1 MKGIWVVLLA
11 AVMLSGCASIM
22 EGSTQQIAVDTTP
35 SGAKC
40 TLNRDGVAIG
50 TVEVTPG
57 TVTIQKTRHDIN
69 VVCELNG
76 YQQSDY
82 LNESG
87 TSGAV
92 FGNIIIGGAIGWVTD
107 MATGSDNKYESPL
120 NIALVAKTTMLP
132 SVAGAAAPV
141 AAPVA
146 LALSGSAPLAAIPAS
161 APTVDRRTAE
171 LTAERFKVL
180 SRLAADGLVSQE
192 AYETW
197 AQQNAG
203 AFLLTTVGPP
213 LAGLGRK
220 VSRYEELAAF
230 LKAVQ
235 AEKNLKVADV
245 ERETLLRS
253 LMPTDGP
260 RAQAVKPPA
269 DLEAATSWF
278 AFLDKVRDEGL
289 LPAPWIES
297 EKAAINDARTVEGL
311 PPVPVA
317 MTAASN

>member
-1 MKGIWVVLLA
+1 MRRTWVVLLA
-11 AVMLSGCASIM
+11 AALLSGCASIM

-40 TLNRDGVAIG
+40 TFNRDGQTIA
-50 TVEVTPG
+50 TVDVTPG

-76 YQQSDY
+76 YQPSDY

-87 TSGAV
+87 TAGAV
-92 FGNIIIGGAIGWVTD
+92 FGNLLIGGAIGWVAD

-120 NIALVAKTTMLP
+120 NIALVAKTTMP
-132 SVAGAAAPV
+132 AAPV
-141 AAPVA
+141 SAPVA
-146 LALSGSAPLAAIPAS
+146 LAMSTSSAPMPVIPAS
-161 APTVDRRTAE
+161 APTVDQRTAE

-180 SRLAADGLVSQE
+180 SRLAADGLLPQE

-203 AFLLTTVGPP
+203 AFLLTTAAPP
-213 LAGLGRK
+213 LAGLGHK
-220 VSRYEELAAF
+220 ISRYEELAEF
-230 LKAVQ
+230 LKTIQ
-235 AEKNLKVADV
+235 AETNLKVAAV
-245 ERETLLRS
+245 ERETLLHTI
-253 LMPTDGP
+253 MPMDGP
-260 RAQAVKPPA
+260 RAPRVKPPA
-269 DLEAATSWF
+269 DLDAAVSWF

-297 EKAAINDARTVEGL
+297 EKAAINDARIVEGL
-311 PPVPVA
+311 PPVPI
-317 MTAASN
+317 MTTTASN